1 MVYIPFW
8 ICAFAGAVIDVRE
21 RRFPNALAAACA
33 VAAFAGVWLDRGLNT
48 ALDHAGPAVIVYLSL
63 VLTES
68 LWRRF
73 RQAPGIGMG
82 DAKALFALCTLDPLG
97 GIVAFAVA
105 LLVLALSCLFTKS
118 RILFKEHAMATN
130 QETAVIKARM
140 DRIPAALSPELVE
153 RIAADRASGVVNPY
167 RCCDDQVIRRIDR
180 AADKGTLMR
189 PAFMRDTEKILHLPA
204 YTRYAGKTQVFSFRS
219 NDDLSRR
226 GLHVQLVSR
235 IARDIGRAL
244 GLNSD
249 LIEAIG
255 LGHDLGHTPFGHA
268 GERFLSEI
276 YHERT
281 GRYFFHNVQSVRV
294 LDALYGRN
302 VSLQTLDGVL
312 CHNGEYEQ
320 RVFEL
325 SDMAS
330 FDQFD
335 RTVEDCIATGYGAIE
350 HLRPMTLEGCVVR
363 ISDILAYVGR
373 DRQDAIAA
381 GLLSPDAFD
390 DGRGG
395 AYNSWILTHASIDI
409 VEHSYGK
416 PRIEMSED
424 LFEEIRRA
432 KRENY
437 EKIYSKGGIEGDSEA
452 ELREAFEKLYDR
464 CLQDLN
470 KGDEF
475 SYIFKHHVSRIEQ
488 QLSYYDR
495 TYAWQDDKDQAVVD
509 YIASMTDG
517 YFCELTSKLF
527 PGLKFPHRTYINER

>member
-1 MVYIPFW
+1 M
-8 ICAFAGAVIDVRE
+8 
-21 RRFPNALAAACA
+21 
-33 VAAFAGVWLDRGLNT
+33 
-48 ALDHAGPAVIVYLSL
+48 
-63 VLTES
+63 
-68 LWRRF
+68 
-73 RQAPGIGMG
+73 
-82 DAKALFALCTLDPLG
+82 
-97 GIVAFAVA
+97 
-105 LLVLALSCLFTKS
+105 
-118 RILFKEHAMATN
+118 
-130 QETAVIKARM
+130 
-140 DRIPAALSPELVE
+140 
-153 RIAADRASGVVNPY
+153 
-167 RCCDDQVIRRIDR
+167 
-180 AADKGTLMR
+180 
-189 PAFMRDTEKILHLPA
+189 
-204 YTRYAGKTQVFSFRS
+204 
-219 NDDLSRR
+219 
-226 GLHVQLVSR
+226 
-235 IARDIGRAL
+235 
-244 GLNSD
+244 
-249 LIEAIG
+249 
-255 LGHDLGHTPFGHA
+255 
-268 GERFLSEI
+268 
-276 YHERT
+276 
-281 GRYFFHNVQSVRV
+281 QSVRV

-325 SDMAS
+325 SDMGS
-330 FDQFD
+330 FEQFDQ
-335 RTVEDCIATGYGAIE
+335 TVEDCIATGYSAIE

-437 EKIYSKGGIEGDSEA
+437 EKIYSKGGIEGDPEA

-470 KGDEF
+470 KGDES
-475 SYIFKHHVSRIEQ
+475 SYIFKHHISRIER